1 MYKWPMGTDRLRRGC
16 QVILINHQVHP
27 CMNKPVLK
35 KSYEKPEKDSIDMN
49 IESILMD
56 SGMGHSPT
64 PGEVI

>member
-1 MYKWPMGTDRLRRGC
+1 MK
-16 QVILINHQVHP
+16 
-27 CMNKPVLK
+27 KPVLK
-35 KSYEKPEKDSIDMN
+35 KRYEKPATDSIDMK

>member
-1 MYKWPMGTDRLRRGC
+1 
-16 QVILINHQVHP
+16 
-27 CMNKPVLK
+27 MNKPVLK